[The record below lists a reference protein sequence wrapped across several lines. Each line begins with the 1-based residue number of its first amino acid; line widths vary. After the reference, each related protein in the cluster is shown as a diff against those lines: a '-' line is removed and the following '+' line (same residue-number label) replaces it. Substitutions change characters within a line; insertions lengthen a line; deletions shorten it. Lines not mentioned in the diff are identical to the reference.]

1 MLKLLYTI
9 YSHRY
14 NTNLAKD
21 LSEHIILSLAYD
33 YVVCFG
39 LGSNPRSHE

>member
-1 MLKLLYTI
+1 MLKLLCTI

-14 NTNLAKD
+14 NTNLAEN
-21 LSEHIILSLAYD
+21 LSEHITLRLAYD

-39 LGSNPRSHE
+39 QGSNPRSHE